1 MFFKRK
7 GEEAVK
13 MPMLQKKNI
22 LINCKSKPKNDVI
35 REIGTL
41 LYESG
46 YADQDYTL
54 AMIKREESFST
65 NIGNGIAIPHGVEES
80 KKTIKKSGI
89 AVMVFPEGTPWG
101 EDKVNVVIGIAG
113 VGEEHLDIL
122 ANVAEKLSVPEAVQE
137 LLVSDIDTIYNLFVG
152 KER

>member
-7 GEEAVK
+7 GEEAVN

-22 LINCKSKPKNDVI
+22 LINCKSKQKKDVI
-35 REIGTL
+35 NEIGRL

-46 YADQDYTL
+46 YVDSGYTQ

-65 NIGNGIAIPHGVEES
+65 NIGNGIAIPHGIEES

-89 AVMVFPEGTPWG
+89 AVMIFPEGIPWG
-101 EDKVNVVIGIAG
+101 EDDVNVVIGIAG
-113 VGEEHLDIL
+113 VGDEHLDIL
-122 ANVAEKLSVPEAVQE
+122 ANVAEKLSTPEAVQE
-137 LLVSDIDTIYNLFVG
+137 LLKSDVDTIYNLFVG